1 MSDRARLPPLT
12 PTARN
17 WALLTTALALLP
29 LLLQLPGMLAAVF
42 ATTALLVALLA
53 WRRPVPLP
61 LRLLLVATMLVAIY
75 WQMGA
80 SPGRDTGCA
89 LLAAMLA
96 IKSSEL
102 RTLRDAR
109 SLLGFALFA
118 PFAAFLLD
126 QGPGTL
132 LLSLAAVACALLGL
146 QHLADTE
153 TGAAPQTA
161 ALQLRT
167 VGRLLAVALP
177 LALSAFWLLPRLP
190 TPLWGIPER
199 AIGKPG
205 LSDTMAPG
213 QWLDLMADD
222 SPALRAQ
229 FAGAAPPPEQRYWRG
244 PVLTRFDGRIWTRL
258 ESQRRRPPPAMT
270 AGPAQWDY
278 QIEYEATERRELVA
292 LDLPLA
298 APDQTGLD
306 ADYTLVSA
314 RPLATLT
321 RWRLRSAPPARF
333 QPALPPDLREAAL
346 QLPRGFNPRTLALAR
361 QWRRDAGN
369 DDAAIVRRAMQWI
382 SRDFSYTLSTPLP
395 GRHGADEFLFD
406 WKAGFCEHFSS
417 AFVVLMRGAGI
428 PARVVTG
435 YAGGTRNRYGDYWL
449 VRRMDAHAWAEVWL
463 PQRGWTASTRP
474 RRSPRN
480 GSATPSKTAWHGATP
495 PGADWTWARAGCS
508 SRRPATGCAATGTA
522 WSCPS
527 MHAASN
533 DCSVRSASSAWNRR
547 NWSGCWPPSHSSPS
561 SPWPGCWRVAS
572 ASVIRCCAPG
582 AGSTAATPASA
593 SAGRRTKPP
602 ATGPRAWTPSGPAA
616 GWYCSASVS
625 AMRATL
631 APRRTSLHYC
641 VTCTGTVLNPEH
653 PPEHEHEDPHPPCPR
668 RQPDAGRLCHRPQAA
683 AATVQH
689 GVPA

>member
-61 LRLLLVATMLVAIY
+61 LRLLLVATMLIAIY

-146 QHLADTE
+146 QHLADAD

-161 ALQLRT
+161 ALQLRA

-244 PVLTRFDGRIWTRL
+244 PVLTRFDGRTWTRL
-258 ESQRRRPPPAMT
+258 ESQRLRPPPQVAA
-270 AGPAQWDY
+270 AGVQWDY

-463 PQRGWTASTRP
+463 PQRGWTRVDP
-474 RRSPRN
+474 
-480 GSATPSKTAWHGATP
+480 TAAVAPERIRDTLEDRLARGDTAGGGLDMGARWLQLAQA
-495 PGADWTWARAGCS
+495 GDWL
-508 SRRPATGCAATGTA
+508 
-522 WSCPS
+522 
-527 MHAASN
+527 
-533 DCSVRSASSAWNRR
+533 RR
-547 NWSGCWPPSHSSPS
+547 NWNGLVLSFDARRQQRLLSPFGIERLE
-561 SPWPGCWRVAS
+561 PAQLVGLLATFALVA
-572 ASVIRCCAPG
+572 VIAMAWLLARGERERDPLL
-582 AGSTAATPASA
+582 
-593 SAGRRTKPP
+593 
-602 ATGPRAWTPSGPAA
+602 RAWRRLDRRYARLGLGLGRQAHETAGDWAARVDALRPGSGLVLLSQRFSDARYA
-616 GWYCSASVS
+616 GASS
-625 AMRATL
+625 DL
-631 APRRTSLHYC
+631 ASLLRDLH
-641 VTCTGTVLNPEH
+641 
-653 PPEHEHEDPHPPCPR
+653 R
-668 RQPDAGRLCHRPQAA
+668 HRPQP
-683 AATVQH
+683 
-689 GVPA
+689 GVPTGART

>member
-1 MSDRARLPPLT
+1 MCAMSDRARLPPLT

-61 LRLLLVATMLVAIY
+61 LRLLLVATMLIAIY

-146 QHLADTE
+146 QHLADAD

-161 ALQLRT
+161 ALQLRA

-244 PVLTRFDGRIWTRL
+244 PVLTRFDGRTWTRL
-258 ESQRRRPPPAMT
+258 ESQRLRPPPQVAA
-270 AGPAQWDY
+270 AGVQWDY

-463 PQRGWTASTRP
+463 PQRGWTRVDP
-474 RRSPRN
+474 
-480 GSATPSKTAWHGATP
+480 TAAVAPERIRDTLEDRLARGDTAGGGLDMGARWLQLAQA
-495 PGADWTWARAGCS
+495 GDWL
-508 SRRPATGCAATGTA
+508 
-522 WSCPS
+522 
-527 MHAASN
+527 
-533 DCSVRSASSAWNRR
+533 RR
-547 NWSGCWPPSHSSPS
+547 NWNGLVLSFDARRQQRLLSPFGIERLE
-561 SPWPGCWRVAS
+561 PAQLVGLLATFALVA
-572 ASVIRCCAPG
+572 VIAMAWLLARGERERDPLL
-582 AGSTAATPASA
+582 
-593 SAGRRTKPP
+593 
-602 ATGPRAWTPSGPAA
+602 RAWRRLDRRYARLGLGLGRQAHETAGDWAARVDALRPGSGLVLLSQRFSDARYA
-616 GWYCSASVS
+616 GASS
-625 AMRATL
+625 DL
-631 APRRTSLHYC
+631 ASLLRDLH
-641 VTCTGTVLNPEH
+641 
-653 PPEHEHEDPHPPCPR
+653 R
-668 RQPDAGRLCHRPQAA
+668 HRPQP
-683 AATVQH
+683 
-689 GVPA
+689 GVPTGART